1 MINPPIGSLL
11 KKISANNEEASAKTR
26 YSLVIM
32 TSKRARELANDES
45 GEFSGN
51 FDRAMHKAIDEIN
64 EGKIRVVKKLGSDE
78 E

>member
-1 MINPPIGSLL
+1 MINPPIGNLL
-11 KKISANNEEASAKTR
+11 EKISIEGSEAKTR

-45 GEFSGN
+45 GEFLGN
-51 FDRAMHKAIDEIN
+51 FDRAMHTAIDEIN
-64 EGKIRVVKKLGSDE
+64 EGKIKAVKRLGSDE